1 MRKFSE
7 KNYRPCVGIVLI
19 NNGSIFAGQRLDY
32 KSDAWQMPQGGIE
45 ENESPIRAAIR
56 ELKEET
62 GINKK
67 HINIILESKNWINY
81 DLPKELIPKLWNGK
95 FVGQSQKWFAMEFL
109 GSDSDVN
116 INTKNPE
123 FSKWQWM
130 TKNKLLESIV
140 PFKKR
145 VYENILSQFSAKLN
159 LKYLVM

>member
-62 GINKK
+62 GIKKK
-67 HINIILESKNWINY
+67 HIKIILESKNWINY

-95 FVGQSQKWFAMEFL
+95 FVGQSQKWYAMEFL
-109 GSDSDVN
+109 GSDSDID

-130 TKNKLLESIV
+130 TKNKLLDSIV

-159 LKYLVM
+159 LK

>member
-1 MRKFSE
+1 MRNFSE

-62 GINKK
+62 GIKKK
-67 HINIILESKNWINY
+67 HIKIILESKNWINY

-130 TKNKLLESIV
+130 TKNKLLDSIV

-145 VYENILSQFSAKLN
+145 VYENILSQFSAQLN
-159 LKYLVM
+159 LK

>member
-45 ENESPIRAAIR
+45 ANESPIRAAVR

-62 GINKK
+62 GIKKK
-67 HINIILESKNWINY
+67 HIKIILESKNWINY

-95 FVGQSQKWFAMEFL
+95 FVGQSQKWYAMEFL
-109 GSDSDVN
+109 GSDSDID

-130 TKNKLLESIV
+130 TKNKLLDSIV

-159 LKYLVM
+159 FK

>member
-1 MRKFSE
+1 LRKFSE

-45 ENESPIRAAIR
+45 ENESPIKAAIR

-67 HINIILESKNWINY
+67 HIKIILESKNWINY

-130 TKNKLLESIV
+130 TKNKLLDSIV

-145 VYENILSQFSAKLN
+145 VYENILSQFSAQLN
-159 LKYLVM
+159 LK

>member
-1 MRKFSE
+1 MRSFSE
-7 KNYRPCVGIVLI
+7 KSYRPCVGIVLI

-32 KSDAWQMPQGGIE
+32 QSNAWQMPQGGIE
-45 ENESPIRAAIR
+45 ENETPLRAAVR

-62 GINKK
+62 GIKK
-67 HINIILESKNWINY
+67 KNVKIILESKNWINY

-159 LKYLVM
+159 LK

>member
-45 ENESPIRAAIR
+45 EDESPIKAAIR

-62 GINKK
+62 GIKKK
-67 HINIILESKNWINY
+67 HIKIILESKNWINY

-130 TKNKLLESIV
+130 TKNKLLDSIV

-145 VYENILSQFSAKLN
+145 VYENILSQFSAQLN
-159 LKYLVM
+159 LK

>member
-1 MRKFSE
+1 MRNFPE

-45 ENESPIRAAIR
+45 DNESPIKAAIR

-62 GINKK
+62 GIKKK
-67 HINIILESKNWINY
+67 HIKIILESKNWINY

-130 TKNKLLESIV
+130 TKNKLLDSIV

-145 VYENILSQFSAKLN
+145 VYENILSQFSAQLN
-159 LKYLVM
+159 LK

>member
-19 NNGSIFAGQRLDY
+19 NDGSIFAGQRLDY

-67 HINIILESKNWINY
+67 HIKIILESKNWINY

-130 TKNKLLESIV
+130 TKNKLLDSIV
-140 PFKKR
+140 P
-145 VYENILSQFSAKLN
+145 VSYTHLTLPTIYS
-159 LKYLVM
+159 V

>member
-1 MRKFSE
+1 MRKLSD

-62 GINKK
+62 GIKKK
-67 HINIILESKNWINY
+67 HTKIILESKNWINY
-81 DLPKELIPKLWNGK
+81 DLPKDLIPKLWNGK

-109 GSDSDVN
+109 GFDGDIN

-130 TKNKLLESIV
+130 TKNKLLDSIV

-145 VYENILSQFSAKLN
+145 VYENILSQFSAQLN
-159 LKYLVM
+159 LK

>member
-1 MRKFSE
+1 MRKYPE

-45 ENESPIRAAIR
+45 ANESPIRAAIR

-62 GINKK
+62 GIKKK
-67 HINIILESKNWINY
+67 HIKIILESKNWINY

-130 TKNKLLESIV
+130 TKNKLLDSIV

-145 VYENILSQFSAKLN
+145 VYENILSQFSAQLN
-159 LKYLVM
+159 LK

>member
-67 HINIILESKNWINY
+67 HIKIILESKNWINY

-95 FVGQSQKWFAMEFL
+95 FVGQSQKWFAMEFS

-130 TKNKLLESIV
+130 TKNKLLDSIV

-145 VYENILSQFSAKLN
+145 VYENILSQFSAQLN
-159 LKYLVM
+159 LK

>member
-1 MRKFSE
+1 MKNFSE

-62 GINKK
+62 GIKKK
-67 HINIILESKNWINY
+67 HIKIILESKNWINY

-130 TKNKLLESIV
+130 TKNKLLDSIV

-159 LKYLVM
+159 LK

>member
-45 ENESPIRAAIR
+45 SNETPIRAAVR

-67 HINIILESKNWINY
+67 HIKIILESKNWINY

-109 GSDSDVN
+109 GSDSDIN

-130 TKNKLLESIV
+130 TKNKLLDSIV

-145 VYENILSQFSAKLN
+145 VYENILSQFSAQLN
-159 LKYLVM
+159 LK

>member
-62 GINKK
+62 GIKKK
-67 HINIILESKNWINY
+67 HIKIILESKNWINY

-109 GSDSDVN
+109 GSDGDVN

-130 TKNKLLESIV
+130 TKNKLLDSIV

-145 VYENILSQFSAKLN
+145 VYENILSQFSAQLN
-159 LKYLVM
+159 LK

>member
-7 KNYRPCVGIVLI
+7 KNYRPCVGIVLV

-45 ENESPIRAAIR
+45 ENESPIKAAIR

-62 GINKK
+62 GIKKK
-67 HINIILESKNWINY
+67 HIKIILESKNWINY

-130 TKNKLLESIV
+130 TKNKLLDSIV

-145 VYENILSQFSAKLN
+145 VYENILSQFSAQLN
-159 LKYLVM
+159 LK

>member
-1 MRKFSE
+1 LRKFSE

-62 GINKK
+62 GIKKK
-67 HINIILESKNWINY
+67 HIKIILESKNWINY

-130 TKNKLLESIV
+130 TKNKLLDSIV
-140 PFKKR
+140 PFKKK

-159 LKYLVM
+159 LK

>member
-32 KSDAWQMPQGGIE
+32 KSNAWQMPQGGIE
-45 ENESPIRAAIR
+45 ANESPIRAAVR

-62 GINKK
+62 GIKKK
-67 HINIILESKNWINY
+67 HVKIILESKNWINY

-109 GSDSDVN
+109 GSDSDIN

-130 TKNKLLESIV
+130 TKNKLLDSIV

-145 VYENILSQFSAKLN
+145 VYENILSQFSAQLN
-159 LKYLVM
+159 LK

>member
-1 MRKFSE
+1 MRNFSE

-19 NNGSIFAGQRLDY
+19 NDGSIFAGQRLDY
-32 KSDAWQMPQGGIE
+32 KSNAWQMPQGGIE
-45 ENESPIRAAIR
+45 ANESPIRAAVR

-62 GINKK
+62 GIKKK
-67 HINIILESKNWINY
+67 HVKIILESKNWINY

-130 TKNKLLESIV
+130 TKNKLLDSIV

-159 LKYLVM
+159 LK

>member
-67 HINIILESKNWINY
+67 HIKIILESKNWINY

-130 TKNKLLESIV
+130 TKNKLLDSIV
-140 PFKKR
+140 PFKKK

-159 LKYLVM
+159 LK

>member
-62 GINKK
+62 GIKKK
-67 HINIILESKNWINY
+67 HIKIILESKNWINY

-130 TKNKLLESIV
+130 TKNKLLDNIV

-145 VYENILSQFSAKLN
+145 VYENILSQFSAQLN
-159 LKYLVM
+159 LK

>member
-45 ENESPIRAAIR
+45 EHESPIRAAIR

-62 GINKK
+62 GIKKK
-67 HINIILESKNWINY
+67 HIKIILESKNWINY

-130 TKNKLLESIV
+130 TKNKLLDSIV

-145 VYENILSQFSAKLN
+145 VYENILSQFSAQLN
-159 LKYLVM
+159 LK

>member
-62 GINKK
+62 VINKK

-116 INTKNPE
+116 INTKTPE

-130 TKNKLLESIV
+130 TKNKLLDSIV

-159 LKYLVM
+159 LK

>member
-1 MRKFSE
+1 MRKFPE

-62 GINKK
+62 GIKKK
-67 HINIILESKNWINY
+67 HIKIILESKNWINY

-130 TKNKLLESIV
+130 TKNKLLDSIV

-145 VYENILSQFSAKLN
+145 VYENILSQFSAQLN
-159 LKYLVM
+159 LK

>member
-45 ENESPIRAAIR
+45 DNESPIKAAIR

-130 TKNKLLESIV
+130 TKNKLLDSIV

-145 VYENILSQFSAKLN
+145 VYENILSQFSAQLN
-159 LKYLVM
+159 LK

>member
-45 ENESPIRAAIR
+45 SNETPIGAAVR

-62 GINKK
+62 GIKKK
-67 HINIILESKNWINY
+67 HIKIILESKNWINY

-109 GSDSDVN
+109 GSDSDIN

-130 TKNKLLESIV
+130 TKNKLLDSIV

-145 VYENILSQFSAKLN
+145 VYENILSQFSAQLN
-159 LKYLVM
+159 LR

>member
-45 ENESPIRAAIR
+45 ENESPIKAAIR

-62 GINKK
+62 GIKKK
-67 HINIILESKNWINY
+67 HIKIILESKNWINY

-95 FVGQSQKWFAMEFL
+95 FVGQSQKWFAVEFL

-130 TKNKLLESIV
+130 TKNKLLDSIV

-145 VYENILSQFSAKLN
+145 VYENILSQFSAQLN
-159 LKYLVM
+159 LK

>member
-7 KNYRPCVGIVLI
+7 KYYRPCVGIVLI

-62 GINKK
+62 GIKKK
-67 HINIILESKNWINY
+67 HIKIILESKNWINY

-145 VYENILSQFSAKLN
+145 VYENILSQFSAQLN
-159 LKYLVM
+159 LK

>member
-45 ENESPIRAAIR
+45 SNETPIGAAVR

-62 GINKK
+62 GIKKK
-67 HINIILESKNWINY
+67 HIKIILESKNWINY

-130 TKNKLLESIV
+130 TKNKLLDSIV

-145 VYENILSQFSAKLN
+145 VYENILSQFSAQLN
-159 LKYLVM
+159 LK

>member
-19 NNGSIFAGQRLDY
+19 NNGFIFVGQRLDY
-32 KSDAWQMPQGGIE
+32 NSDAWQMPQGGIE

-62 GINKK
+62 GIKKK
-67 HINIILESKNWINY
+67 HIKIILESKNWINY

-130 TKNKLLESIV
+130 TKNKLLDSIV

-145 VYENILSQFSAKLN
+145 VYENILSQFSAQLN
-159 LKYLVM
+159 LK

>member
-62 GINKK
+62 GIKKK
-67 HINIILESKNWINY
+67 HIKIILESKNWINY

-130 TKNKLLESIV
+130 TKNKLLDSIV

-159 LKYLVM
+159 LK

>member
-1 MRKFSE
+1 LRKFSE

-45 ENESPIRAAIR
+45 ENESPIKAAIR

-62 GINKK
+62 GIKKK
-67 HINIILESKNWINY
+67 HIKIILESKNWINY

-130 TKNKLLESIV
+130 TKNKILDNIV

-145 VYENILSQFSAKLN
+145 VYENILSQFSAQLN
-159 LKYLVM
+159 LK

>member
-1 MRKFSE
+1 MRIFTE

-130 TKNKLLESIV
+130 TKNKLLDSIV

-145 VYENILSQFSAKLN
+145 VYENILSQFSAQLN
-159 LKYLVM
+159 LK

>member
-1 MRKFSE
+1 MSKFSE
-7 KNYRPCVGIVLI
+7 KNYRPCVCIVLI
-19 NNGSIFAGQRLDY
+19 NDGSIFAGQRLDY

-45 ENESPIRAAIR
+45 ENESPIKAAIR

-62 GINKK
+62 GIKKK
-67 HINIILESKNWINY
+67 HIKIILESKNWINY
-81 DLPKELIPKLWNGK
+81 DLPKELISKLWNGK

-130 TKNKLLESIV
+130 TKNKLLDSIV

-145 VYENILSQFSAKLN
+145 VYENILSQFSAQLN
-159 LKYLVM
+159 LK

>member
-19 NNGSIFAGQRLDY
+19 NNGSIFAGQRLDF

-45 ENESPIRAAIR
+45 ENESPMRAAIR

-67 HINIILESKNWINY
+67 HIKIILESKNWINY

-130 TKNKLLESIV
+130 TKNKLLDSIV

-145 VYENILSQFSAKLN
+145 VYENILSQFSAQLN
-159 LKYLVM
+159 LK

>member
-1 MRKFSE
+1 MRSFSE
-7 KNYRPCVGIVLI
+7 KSYRPCVGIVLI

-32 KSDAWQMPQGGIE
+32 KSNAWQMPQGGIE

-130 TKNKLLESIV
+130 TKNKLLDSIV

-145 VYENILSQFSAKLN
+145 VYENILSQFSAQLN
-159 LKYLVM
+159 LK

>member
-67 HINIILESKNWINY
+67 HIKIILESKNWINY

-130 TKNKLLESIV
+130 TKNKLLDSIV

-145 VYENILSQFSAKLN
+145 VYENILSQFSAQVN
-159 LKYLVM
+159 LK